1 MNDNGKGK
9 ATASLILG
17 IISVVICWL
26 GIGAIGAVIT
36 GIFGIVLGVQANKEM
51 AAAGVHDYKTMS
63 TIGLVLSIVGLVIGG
78 IAFVACGLVVGTI
91 GCIGCASNM

>member
-91 GCIGCASNM
+91 GCIGCASNI